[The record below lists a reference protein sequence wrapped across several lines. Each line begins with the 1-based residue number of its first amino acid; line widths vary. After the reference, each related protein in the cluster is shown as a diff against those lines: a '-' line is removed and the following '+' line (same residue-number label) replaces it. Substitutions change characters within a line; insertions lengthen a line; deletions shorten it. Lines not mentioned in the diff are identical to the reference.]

1 MKSSIHKASKSLS
14 IQNTHIIS
22 SLDLAE
28 LESIFFASA
37 ATSSSTFCK
46 TVPVFTS
53 RATTYSRLTFFLIW
67 QSINYLA
74 YEMSEN
80 RDKSCSQFLKA
91 KGDISNK
98 YLFSQL
104 TVSTKKVFNLQ
115 LYDRQ
120 KQQVFIL
127 RSSKETFL
135 QYKTTFY
142 EGKPHP
148 SSRYTPPK
156 FFT

>member
-1 MKSSIHKASKSLS
+1 
-14 IQNTHIIS
+14 
-22 SLDLAE
+22 
-28 LESIFFASA
+28 
-37 ATSSSTFCK
+37 
-46 TVPVFTS
+46 
-53 RATTYSRLTFFLIW
+53 
-67 QSINYLA
+67 
-74 YEMSEN
+74 MSEN
-80 RDKSCSQFLKA
+80 RDKSRSQFLKA

-142 EGKPHP
+142 EGKPHL